1 MSKNLKTFSIF
12 LITMSAAVGMA
23 QYEDRFDGTTS
34 SNWLRESLL
43 DLGSAE
49 WSISGGRM
57 NFFTGSSPTSDNQ
70 VLIKYQNPF
79 SNSQD
84 WSFQI
89 GMNNASTA
97 QLQVFVGNANYSDYF
112 GVTLKGYANGS
123 RVWGAEFPG
132 HHYWVPPSGIMAT
145 ASQQGSIKV
154 DYASSTGTYYLFYAN
169 GGMDPIS
176 NSYSWTLLNS
186 YVTSERGNVDFYAG
200 INTGETVANG
210 QAYVDNFKAIPEP
223 SVLSLGMLGLAGL
236 VMLRSRRRI
245 LVMVAISAI
254 FFLDREANAT
264 PLYVMVDPNLSHQLV
279 TVQNNSPGAYSF
291 KISINATSLNDWLLF
306 INSKAQT
313 SDTYNLFKTSD
324 FSRTQSNGTYSYS
337 LLNTSSGNNPVR
349 SITLYDA
356 YRYANWV
363 ENGANSSA
371 DTENGVYDLSN
382 LSQWGMADRSSSAKY
397 FVQSNSEWLWGVQS
411 INTDSNYFE
420 WTDTPNYF
428 YEGSTLVSNGGIVMH
443 QTYVDGQ
450 PVIRA
455 YADTPYRA
463 AGFGGGEMTF
473 RLGAVPEPSA
483 LSLLAIGLGGLAIL
497 RRRRS

>member
-1 MSKNLKTFSIF
+1 MQNNLKSLL
-12 LITMSAAVGMA
+12 LIIAIAIASPSWA
-23 QYEDRFDGTTS
+23 YEDRFDAPS
-34 SNWLRESLL
+34 ANWQRATLL
-43 DLGSAE
+43 DHGSAE
-49 WSISGGRM
+49 WSISSGRM

-70 VLIKYQNPF
+70 VLIKFLQPF
-79 SNSQD
+79 TNSQD

-89 GMNNASTA
+89 GMNNSSTA
-97 QLQVFVGNANYSDYF
+97 QLQVFVGNANFSDYF

-132 HHYWVPPSGIMAT
+132 HQYWVPPGGITAT

-154 DYASSTGTYYLFYAN
+154 DYASSTGTYSLFYAN
-169 GGMDPIS
+169 GGIDPIS
-176 NSYSWTLLNS
+176 NGYSWTFLNS

-200 INTGETVANG
+200 INTGEAVADG
-210 QAYVDNFKAIPEP
+210 QAYVDNFKVIPEP

-236 VMLRSRRRI
+236 VLLRSRRKI
-245 LVMVAISAI
+245 LVPVAVSGI

-264 PLYVMVDPNLSHQLV
+264 PLYELIDPSLSHQLV
-279 TVQNNSPGAYSF
+279 TIQNNSPGSYSF

-306 INSKAQT
+306 LNSKAQT
-313 SDTYNLFKTSD
+313 SDAYNLFKTSD
-324 FSRTQSNGTYSYS
+324 FSRTQSNGTYTYS
-337 LLNTSSGNNPVR
+337 LLNPSSGNNPVR

-363 ENGANSSA
+363 ENGASISA
-371 DTENGVYDLSN
+371 DTENGTYNLSN
-382 LSQWGMADRSSSAKY
+382 LSQWGMAERSSTSKY
-397 FVQSNSEWLWGVQS
+397 FVQSNSEWLGGVQF

-428 YEGSTLVSNGGIVMH
+428 YEGSTFVSNGGIVMH
-443 QTYVDGQ
+443 RTYVDGQ
-450 PVIRA
+450 PVIGA

-473 RLGAVPEPSA
+473 RLGSVPEPSA
-483 LSLLAIGLGGLAIL
+483 LSLLVVGLGVVL
-497 RRRRS
+497 RRRRRTV